1 MSRTENDNVTVKTL
15 TIIAVLIFIFGI
27 VPAIFNSLTMN
38 QKDETTAADGFRIES
53 FDIHMKV
60 TEDNRV
66 KVEETIVTD
75 WYEHGHHG
83 IYRTV
88 PYWLEYTNKDNKTNK
103 KKARISNFKS
113 TERYETS
120 EENGRA
126 KIKIG
131 DPYQTLPTGYHTYNI
146 SYVYDMGE
154 DIYKGF
160 DEFIFHAFGDH
171 WGTEINNASL
181 TIEMPDEI
189 DERDIT
195 FFADKYRQE
204 DITKHVDYHV
214 EGNTL
219 YAKLDGDYRIFKS
232 LTVDIELEDGYFKGG
247 AEVYGKKSLNISLI
261 IIMITVILFIC
272 WLIYGKDFPK
282 GTQTVE
288 FYPPDNLDPSQIG
301 YIYGK
306 TANNELVAALLVS
319 LAKKGYIKIC
329 DEGTV
334 INQKPKDGTE
344 VKTIYIEK
352 GKDFGVKTI
361 LSKEALD
368 YLETITFVDGK
379 ATICQDLENFEHY
392 RKALVAQ
399 GQIKVV
405 KEETNKVEDTKELE
419 ELTTNEKILY
429 DKLFENS
436 DVNVISEDTTLYTVF
451 GDLTNNLK
459 KELKDKLDDKIA
471 HTMTILSRIVIILC
485 LVFWYFSFNI
495 FQDLDPRFQ
504 FLYLIS
510 MVCIF
515 ISFFFSTIMERKTT
529 YGELMTARVNG
540 FRNYIETAEKNQIE
554 ALVEKNPNYFL
565 DILPY
570 AYILKVSKKWVEK
583 FENIPLPDTTYMGN
597 IDYTDIDFI
606 KDLGSSISIPSSS
619 GSSGGCGSGCSS
631 CGGGC
636 SSCGGGGSW

>member
-1 MSRTENDNVTVKTL
+1 MTRTESDNITVKTL
-15 TIIAVLIFIFGI
+15 TIIAALIFIFGI
-27 VPAIFNSLTMN
+27 IPAIYNSLTMN
-38 QKDETTAADGFRIES
+38 QKDETTIADGFEIES
-53 FDIHMKV
+53 FDINMKV
-60 TEDNRV
+60 TEDNKV

-75 WYEHGHHG
+75 WYENGHHG
-83 IYRTV
+83 IYRTI
-88 PYWLEYTNKDNKTNK
+88 PYWLEYTNKENKTNK
-103 KKARISNFKS
+103 KKASISHLRSNDH
-113 TERYETS
+113 YELS
-120 EENGRA
+120 EVNGRA

-131 DPYQTLPTGYHTYNI
+131 DPYETLPTGYHTYNI
-146 SYVYDMGE
+146 SYTYDMGE

-181 TIEMPDEI
+181 TIEMPDDI

-195 FFADKYRQE
+195 FFADKYRKK
-204 DITKHVDYHV
+204 DITKYIDYSV
-214 EGNTL
+214 EGNVIH
-219 YAKLDGDYRIFKS
+219 AKVDNDYDLFKS
-232 LTVDIELEDGYFKGG
+232 LTIDIELEDGYFDGG
-247 AEVYGKKSLNISLI
+247 TDVYGKKSLYISLI
-261 IIMITVILFIC
+261 IILITIILFIC

-288 FYPPDNLDPSQIG
+288 FYPPENLDPSQIG

-306 TANNELVAALLVS
+306 TTNKEIVASLLVS

-329 DEGTV
+329 DECTV
-334 INQKPKDGTE
+334 INQKPIHGEE
-344 VKTIYIEK
+344 VKIIYLEK
-352 GKDFGVKTI
+352 DNKYGTKTV
-361 LSKEALD
+361 LSDEALD
-368 YLETITFVDGK
+368 YLEDIDFEDDK
-379 ATICQDLENFEHY
+379 AIIYKDLENFEHY
-392 RKALVAQ
+392 RKALIAQ
-399 GQIKVV
+399 GQIKVT
-405 KEETNKVEDTKELE
+405 KEETIKLDETKELE
-419 ELTTNEKILY
+419 ELTSNEKILY
-429 DKLFENS
+429 DKLFAET
-436 DVNVISEDTTLYTVF
+436 DVNIISEDASLYTVF
-451 GDLTNNLK
+451 KELTDNLK
-459 KELKDKLDDKIA
+459 TELKDKLDDKIA

-495 FQDLDPRFQ
+495 FQDLDPRYQ

-515 ISFFFSTIMERKTT
+515 ISLFFSIIMERKTT
-529 YGELMTARVNG
+529 YGELMDARVNG

-583 FENIPLPDTTYMGN
+583 FENIPLPDTTYMGT

-606 KDLGSSISIPSSS
+606 KDLSSSISMPVSS